1 MGFKEY
7 PIHPLFPLPYK
18 KVIFSLKGVTRA
30 PTPSTI
36 YFSALRRVHKGT
48 ILHAFLL

>member
-18 KVIFSLKGVTRA
+18 KKVIFSLKGVIRA
-30 PTPSTI
+30 PNTK
-36 YFSALRRVHKGT
+36 YY
-48 ILHAFLL
+48 ILL